1 MVPDDL
7 DYTAVVG
14 LSTEARQR
22 FAAARP
28 VTLGQA
34 ARLPGITPAAVSV
47 LFIHL
52 KRRATG

>member
-1 MVPDDL
+1 MPDDL